1 LLGLIFSSDPKGKNN
16 GAIEVIQDIVE
27 YETVEACILD
37 GALKMKSSLQ
47 KSFIELYVNCHINT
61 KDFERRPLYHL
72 SRNLAE
78 IKSEEEVKVSDE
90 MENESRLYNIFIDM
104 KAHIKDKFL
113 PTHSVV
119 DVNEVEENIFVLEML
134 KLCRNLFEFSVYQGM
149 DEVKDLVQPLLGIMN
164 GKIDKKA
171 GKPMTNQQRFEDT
184 AQNKIVM
191 KIKIEVCNI
200 VSLLFD
206 LRLEGRITK
215 FMQFFKQKYESSDIS
230 LLPED
235 EKFFNG
241 LFSQIDFN
249 FNGLQDILLD
259 LSLYNNI
266 ELTTKVL
273 HLMFRL
279 NNQKSELADHLA
291 QIELLSPKMISES
304 HNIRMTFNGMK
315 PLIGSAFT
323 MNKKNSALS
332 YYYSTFEREIAKNRD
347 RTQKILRNLGFHTT
361 VSNAMQQ
368 LSPKQVDEESV
379 ILIFKLVKEVCLKF
393 TYLSVCL

>member
-1 LLGLIFSSDPKGKNN
+1 
-16 GAIEVIQDIVE
+16 
-27 YETVEACILD
+27 
-37 GALKMKSSLQ
+37 
-47 KSFIELYVNCHINT
+47 
-61 KDFERRPLYHL
+61 
-72 SRNLAE
+72 
-78 IKSEEEVKVSDE
+78 
-90 MENESRLYNIFIDM
+90 
-104 KAHIKDKFL
+104 
-113 PTHSVV
+113 
-119 DVNEVEENIFVLEML
+119 LEML

-164 GKIDKKA
+164 GKVDRKD
-171 GKPMTNQQRFEDT
+171 GKPMTNEQRFEDT
-184 AQNKIVM
+184 AQNNVVM
-191 KIKIEVCNI
+191 KIKIEICNI

-206 LRLEGRITK
+206 MRLEGRITK
-215 FMQFFKQKYESSDIS
+215 FMEFFKQKYESSDIS
-230 LLPED
+230 LIPED

-241 LFSQIDFN
+241 LFNQIDFN
-249 FNGLQDILLD
+249 FNGLQDILFD

-304 HNIRMTFNGMK
+304 HNIRLTFNGMK

-361 VSNAMQQ
+361 VSNAIQQ

-379 ILIFKLVKEVCLKF
+379 ILIFKLVKEVCLYF
-393 TYLSVCL
+393 IYFSVCLS

>member
-1 LLGLIFSSDPKGKNN
+1 
-16 GAIEVIQDIVE
+16 VIQDIVE

-37 GALKMKSSLQ
+37 SALKMKSSLQ
-47 KSFIELYVNCHINT
+47 KSFIELYVNCHVNT

-78 IKSEEEVKVSDE
+78 IKSDEEMKVSDE
-90 MENESRLYNIFIDM
+90 MENENRLYNIFIDM
-104 KAHIKDKFL
+104 KAHIKEKFL
-113 PTHSVV
+113 PSHSVIE
-119 DVNEVEENIFVLEML
+119 VNQLEENIFVLEML

-164 GKIDKKA
+164 GKVDRKD
-171 GKPMTNQQRFEDT
+171 GKPMTNEQRFEDT
-184 AQNKIVM
+184 AQNNVVM
-191 KIKIEVCNI
+191 KIKIEICNI

-206 LRLEGRITK
+206 MRLEGRITK
-215 FMQFFKQKYESSDIS
+215 FMEFFKQKYESSDIS
-230 LLPED
+230 LIPED

-241 LFSQIDFN
+241 LFNQIDFN
-249 FNGLQDILLD
+249 FNGLQDILFD

-304 HNIRMTFNGMK
+304 HNIRLTFNGMK

-361 VSNAMQQ
+361 VSNAIQQ

-379 ILIFKLVKEVCLKF
+379 ILIFKLVKEVCLYF
-393 TYLSVCL
+393 IYFSVCLS

>member
-1 LLGLIFSSDPKGKNN
+1 
-16 GAIEVIQDIVE
+16 VIQDIVE

-37 GALKMKSSLQ
+37 SALKMKSSLQ
-47 KSFIELYVNCHINT
+47 KSFIELYVNCHVNT

-78 IKSEEEVKVSDE
+78 IKSDEEIKVSDE
-90 MENESRLYNIFIDM
+90 MENENRLYNIFIDM
-104 KAHIKDKFL
+104 KAHIKEKFL
-113 PTHSVV
+113 PSHSVIE
-119 DVNEVEENIFVLEML
+119 VNQFEENIFVLEML

-164 GKIDKKA
+164 GKVDRKD
-171 GKPMTNQQRFEDT
+171 GKPMTNEQRFEDT
-184 AQNKIVM
+184 AQNNVVM
-191 KIKIEVCNI
+191 KIKIEICNI

-206 LRLEGRITK
+206 MRLEGRITK
-215 FMQFFKQKYESSDIS
+215 FMEFFKQKYESSDIS
-230 LLPED
+230 LIPED

-241 LFSQIDFN
+241 LFNQIDFN
-249 FNGLQDILLD
+249 FNGLQDILFD

-304 HNIRMTFNGMK
+304 HNIRLTFNGMK

-361 VSNAMQQ
+361 VSNAIQQ

-379 ILIFKLVKEVCLKF
+379 ILIFKLVKEVCLYF
-393 TYLSVCL
+393 IYFSVCLS